1 MTTIQIYNNEFS
13 IKIAVLIK
21 NKKERKKERKLRR
34 KLGRITRLRTWI
46 DL

>member
-21 NKKERKKERKLRR
+21 NKKEKGRKK